1 MKMKKKILLGITRIL
16 LAVLLVWLLCT
27 VYSNYLDR
35 QIGQLYQVN
44 KGQVDTTNGLEQKD
58 KGAALLE
65 KTFKNEPGMLVMGSS
80 ELSSPVPENPKNLM
94 PNQDYP
100 HHASYTGHAYVQ
112 NALQG
117 MLLGANSEAISGAD
131 IVIVESIQWFGWENA
146 TGFLSNFSELSFFII
161 EQ

>member
-80 ELSSPVPENPKNLM
+80 
-94 PNQDYP
+94 
-100 HHASYTGHAYVQ
+100 
-112 NALQG
+112 
-117 MLLGANSEAISGAD
+117 
-131 IVIVESIQWFGWENA
+131 
-146 TGFLSNFSELSFFII
+146 
-161 EQ
+161 